1 MAKSTITEIFQ
12 ADIKTVWNKV
22 TDNGDWTWR
31 SDIER
36 IEVLDGGV
44 KFIEYTKD
52 GFATTF
58 TITRKEA
65 YSQYEFDIENKNMT
79 GHWKGLFQ
87 ETANG
92 IRITFTEE
100 IIPKNPVMKL
110 FVGGY
115 LKKQQRRYVE
125 DLKRAL

>member
-22 TDNGDWTWR
+22 TDNRDWTWR

-36 IEVLDGGV
+36 IEILDGA
-44 KFIEYTKD
+44 KFVEYTKD
-52 GFATTF
+52 GFETGF

-65 YSQYEFDIENKNMT
+65 YSHYEFDLENKNMT
-79 GHWKGLFQ
+79 GHWEGSFQ

-92 IRITFTEE
+92 TKIIFTEE

-110 FVGGY
+110 FAGGY
-115 LKKQQRRYVE
+115 LKKQQKQYVD
-125 DLKRAL
+125 DLKRSL